1 MLRLAQCDLRSEQ
14 QGLIAMT
21 TPESETSLNLA
32 LHHFAVAEANLDK
45 IERHLQRLTQLVSEG
60 IDFGSN
66 ASYEDACRGHAELLV
81 GLPKIDG
88 WVPSAMPVDSD
99 SIARQRFDAEE
110 IGEPEILISLGH
122 EMEEPAREL
131 VEYRYRLNRARR
143 RLIREAILKIAERVN
158 ATIDSDRGEGP
169 EWRQQLLSSLRQMD
183 VLMGSAFERP
193 QEWGA
198 LLDQLEE
205 TDDSTGVDLYAR
217 MWTTIRERLIS
228 GLYDEVEPLPIPIED
243 LGTISRS
250 PALGNVVTELNWGSL
265 DATGFERLVFSLIC
279 SSDSYQNAAWLTRT
293 NAADRGRDLSADR
306 VSRDSLSGETRSRV
320 IVQCKHWLD
329 RSVTLPDVSA
339 VKDQMDLW
347 QSPRVDVLIIATT
360 GRFTTDAVD
369 FTEKHNSSDR
379 AMKIEMWP
387 ESHLERLLAERPG
400 LVAEFRLR

>member
-1 MLRLAQCDLRSEQ
+1 MLVEGYTAL
-14 QGLIAMT
+14 
-21 TPESETSLNLA
+21 LN
-32 LHHFAVAEANLDK
+32 
-45 IERHLQRLTQLVSEG
+45 
-60 IDFGSN
+60 
-66 ASYEDACRGHAELLV
+66 

-88 WVPSAMPVDSD
+88 WAPSATPLDLD
-99 SIARQRFDAEE
+99 SIGRQRLMAEE
-110 IGEPEILISLGH
+110 IGEPEVLISLGN

-183 VLMGSAFERP
+183 VLMGSAFQRP

-198 LLDQLEE
+198 LLDLLEL
-205 TDDSTGVDLYAR
+205 TNDAPGVDVYAPV
-217 MWTTIRERLIS
+217 WTTIRERLIS

-250 PALGNVVTELNWGSL
+250 PALGNVATQLNWGSL
-265 DATGFERLVFSLIC
+265 DATGFERLLFSLIS
-279 SSDSYQNAAWLTRT
+279 SSDSYENVAWLTRT

-306 VSRDSLSGETRSRV
+306 VSRDPLSGVTRSRV

-369 FTEKHNSSDR
+369 FIEKHNSSDR

-400 LVAEFRLR
+400 LVAEFHLR